1 MKKLLLLALAAC
13 LPFSVAM
20 AQSSANFHL
29 YYGNVDGSAMS
40 VGLDR
45 DIAIPVWMATDATPG
60 NPDSVT
66 FVHMPLSSDDLII
79 TGRSNGFFEGSAYPD
94 DGPSHGTI
102 DGLDRWDDRS
112 FLALDHNQ
120 PVAGWTSQSILGFAY
135 LTDPRDPQNFI
146 YNLGVPQLVASFMV
160 HTVNDPA
167 LIGTTTCVAFQE
179 GFNAANGSTL
189 WGMQDGVRGVNPTKQ
204 FPCMY
209 FSPNADP
216 VWTVFP
222 TSATGD
228 AGVEFCFDLAGTDGD
243 PLNDLHIVYS
253 GIGTYT
259 EAVGGPGGVT
269 SGTWCGTLAAGAGV
283 LSFLLDDG
291 TVQIPLDV
299 PYTVTAI
306 GLEIGC
312 VNYFPGAVAQVP
324 IYLHTAALLTGGFEI
339 LINTDPT
346 ALNLTSVTWE
356 PRINNGH
363 EYHQWIQDPIM
374 AGSDRFVWIANINDG
389 VTTPPAAPGH
399 AAIMTLYYQVSS
411 SLPFGMHIP
420 IDFLYTD
427 YTDNTISNETG
438 YLFIHPLLTAGCV
451 NTVNPDDF
459 KGDPNMNCYTYEVAD
474 AVLVARRLI
483 EGYIVWSED
492 DAMANV
498 LPCDRHAAGNDP
510 LQESAGDLN
519 ANSFVDIAD
528 LVRFINILNG
538 YIMPKLD
545 PLSGQAVFTM
555 NNGSVN
561 INSPVEVGGV
571 LVRINHDGE
580 IGTPVAN
587 NGMEIMSHDA
597 NGVLSVIVYSMNGT
611 RIPAGNQTLFTIN
624 GQGTLA
630 EVSAA
635 DSYGRLLDATASLE
649 TLPTQFAVNQNYPNP
664 FNAKTLIRFDLPEAG
679 NVTINVYSITGQLV
693 ETLGG
698 QYEAGRQSV
707 TWDASNVTSGVY
719 FYKVSVGDHSQTMK
733 MTLVK

>member
-13 LPFSVAM
+13 LPFSLAM
-20 AQSSANFHL
+20 AQSPANFHL
-29 YYGNVDGSAMS
+29 YYGNVDGSALS

-45 DIAIPVWMATDATPG
+45 DIEIQVWMATDPTPG

-66 FVHMPLSSDDLII
+66 FVHMPLASDNNII
-79 TGRSNGFFEGSAYPD
+79 TARSGGFF
-94 DGPSHGTI
+94 PSY
-102 DGLDRWDDRS
+102 GLGLWDDRS
-112 FLALDHNQ
+112 FLPVDNNQ
-120 PVAGWTSQSILGFAY
+120 PVAGFTSQSILGFAY

-146 YNLGVPQLVASFMV
+146 YNLGTPQLEATFRM
-160 HTVNDPA
+160 HTTADPA
-167 LIGTTTCVAFQE
+167 LIGTTVCTAFRE
-179 GFNAANGSTL
+179 GFNSANGSTL
-189 WGMQDGVRGVNPTKQ
+189 WGMQDGVRGVNPTKA
-204 FPCMY
+204 FPCLY

-216 VWTVFP
+216 VWTVYP
-222 TSATGD
+222 VNATGD
-228 AGVEFCFDLAGTDGD
+228 AGVEFCFNLAGTDSD
-243 PLNDLHIVYS
+243 PDNVLTIVY
-253 GIGTYT
+253 
-259 EAVGGPGGVT
+259 AGPGTLTQTSVSGLVT
-269 SGTWCGTLAAGAGV
+269 GTWCGTLPVGSGV
-283 LSFLLDDG
+283 LNFLLDDG
-291 TVQIPLDV
+291 TVQIPLTV
-299 PYTVTAI
+299 PYTVSAI
-306 GLEIGC
+306 ELEIGC
-312 VNYFPGAVAQVP
+312 VNYFPGAVAQLP
-324 IYLHTAALLTGGFEI
+324 IYLHTAALLTGGFEL

-346 ALNLTSVTWE
+346 ALNLTSVTWM

-389 VTTPPAAPGH
+389 VTTPPAAPGD
-399 AAIMTLYYQVSS
+399 AAILTLYYQVSS

-420 IDFLYTD
+420 IDFLITD
-427 YTDNTISNETG
+427 YTDNTISDETG
-438 YLFIHPLLTAGCV
+438 YMFIHPLLTAGCV
-451 NTVNPDDF
+451 NTVNPDDY

-483 EGYIVWSED
+483 EGYVVWSED

-498 LPCDRHAAGNDP
+498 LPCTRHAAGNDP

-519 ANSFVDIAD
+519 SNTFVDIAD

-538 YIMPKLD
+538 FITPKLD
-545 PLSGQAVFTM
+545 PISGQAVFTM

-597 NGVLSVIVYSMNGT
+597 NGVLSVLVYSMNGT
-611 RIPAGNQTLFTIN
+611 RIPAGSQALFTIN

-630 EVSAA
+630 EVSAS

-679 NVTINVYSITGQLV
+679 NVTVNIYSITGQLV

-707 TWDASNVTSGVY
+707 VWDASNVTSGVY